1 MKKQFLYFA
10 FLFTAVCGMVSC
22 QDNELVEPLYPSD
35 GSEGVSVEVVF
46 DTEEVGDACDYLS
59 PQSTSR
65 SVAVCNGASHRDV
78 SHNGASH
85 NGAIKVELL
94 PTSVSRA
101 TDLNTDKPTQLTNVN
116 IVQRKKD
123 KTLVSVS
130 LNEPVSLG
138 AKQTLSGLNID
149 DDSDL
154 FIFARNG
161 ISGNDLTT
169 ANLSTCA
176 VTSTEINKITE
187 DTGITNMPYYLHLEH
202 VKIVQDAT
210 TNNYIIQSN
219 EGNDAR
225 LRLRR
230 LASRVNVTWSFNVS
244 GYTLQEVTLQDTPLK
259 YLAFPSETESTYPD
273 LMDQY
278 YTVKLYDTNNPDA
291 TTTTNSASCW
301 VARNVRGTAKVATE
315 AMRDKE
321 RAPQGSSFLNF
332 VAIKNGAKDRLIY
345 RIYLGGNSI
354 QDFNV
359 QDNTNYNYKLTFS
372 SPEQIA
378 DADGRV
384 QLLNGSP
391 ASKGN
396 TTFVPTANCFMVKP
410 GGSFHFDPFL
420 YRQAGKD
427 IANTVLKGWA
437 GKRGGLCSV
446 KVFWQTR
453 ENGDTGDPVLG
464 IANNS
469 VTDHTNIVE
478 LTNANNTSLTSVSAT
493 AFTEENK
500 CHIHCRVAPNTK
512 GGHGVI
518 AAYDANGDRLWSWH
532 IWVTDYNPDP
542 HGNYSVLDDVYKR
555 KQKYTNQT
563 DRDYL
568 PMMDRNLGAN
578 EGYDYV
584 PTKELDRSRASGL
597 HYQWGRKDPFPGNF
611 SKNAKGDVP
620 IISGEMTDNLLN
632 VYGPDGY
639 TFIPR
644 KTQKGKNNIEGSAKL
659 SDILYFGETT
669 WCSEALTYL
678 WDTDRNLKTFYDPSP
693 SGWQVPDKSIFTNYL
708 KNGTT
713 TGLANLNATTN
724 DKTQIDSDGGV
735 LIKYDKSDGSRV
747 TYYRLNGYPRFTDQY
762 DGIGL
767 IGSIWSRNNVTT
779 RNGYSYIFVVDIRN
793 DAYGIS
799 QYQQQDAHQIRC
811 IQEME

>member
-10 FLFTAVCGMVSC
+10 YLFTAVCGMVSC
-22 QDNELVEPLYPSD
+22 QDDELVEPLQPSD

-59 PQSTSR
+59 PQGTSR

-78 SHNGASH
+78 SHNAASH

-123 KTLVSVS
+123 KTLVSVLS
-130 LNEPVSLG
+130 NGTVSLG

-161 ISGNDLTT
+161 TSGNDLTT
-169 ANLSTCA
+169 GNLSTCA

-187 DTGITNMPYYLHLEH
+187 ATGIEKMPYFLHLEH
-202 VKIVQDAT
+202 VKIIKDAAG
-210 TNNYIIQSN
+210 NYVIQSN
-219 EGNDAR
+219 EGHDAR

-230 LASRVNVTWSFNVS
+230 LASRVNVTWKFEVKD
-244 GYTLQEVTLQDTPLK
+244 YTLQEVTLQDTPLK

-278 YTVKLYDTNNPDA
+278 YTVKLYDANNSG
-291 TTTTNSASCW
+291 TTTTSASCW

-359 QDNTNYNYKLTFS
+359 QDNTNYNYNLTFS
-372 SPEQIA
+372 SSEQIA

-478 LTNANNTSLTSVSAT
+478 LTNADNTSLTSVSAT

-500 CHIHCRVAPNTK
+500 CHIHCRVAPNTI
-512 GGHGVI
+512 GGNGLI
-518 AAYDANGDRLWSWH
+518 AAYDASGVILWSWH
-532 IWVTDYNPDP
+532 LWVTDYNPDP
-542 HGNYSVLDDVYKR
+542 HGNYSVLDDVNKR
-555 KQKYTNQT
+555 KQKYTHRT
-563 DRDYL
+563 DKDYL

-578 EGYDYV
+578 KGYDYV

-597 HYQWGRKDPFPGNF
+597 HYQWGRKDPFPGSF
-611 SKNAKGDVP
+611 SKNAKGGVS
-620 IISGEMTDNLLN
+620 IISGVITDNLLN

-639 TFIPR
+639 TFISR
-644 KTQKGKNNIEGSAKL
+644 LTQNSSVSVENSAKRP
-659 SDILYFGETT
+659 DISYFSQP
-669 WCSEALTYL
+669 WCNEAKTYL
-678 WDTDRNLKTFYDPSP
+678 WSTVDNLKTFYDPSP
-693 SGWQVPDKSIFTNYL
+693 SGWQVPDQSVFTNYL
-708 KNGTT
+708 KSGTT
-713 TGLANLNATTN
+713 GSLANLNFTTN
-724 DKTQIDSDGGV
+724 DRNQIDRDGGA
-735 LIKYDKSDGSRV
+735 LIKYDGNDGSKV
-747 TYYRLNGYPRFTDQY
+747 TYYRLSGYPRYSNWYEGMGQ
-762 DGIGL
+762 
-767 IGSIWSRNNVTT
+767 IGSIWSRNISGN
-779 RNGYSYIFVVDIRN
+779 SAYIFVVDISSGY
-793 DAYGIS
+793 YGIPA
-799 QYQQQDAHQIRC
+799 YQQRDAHQIRC
-811 IQEME
+811 IQELP